1 MGSLV
6 HHNGMEKSLSI
17 LYIKFS
23 YVFKTIYKPSLV
35 YIDKEIDI
43 LEIQASIVECLL
55 DLSLFRPTGTDSGLE
70 KDVFV

>member
-1 MGSLV
+1 MSL
-6 HHNGMEKSLSI
+6 KP
-17 LYIKFS
+17 
-23 YVFKTIYKPSLV
+23 YKPSLV

-55 DLSLFRPTGTDSGLE
+55 DLSLFRPTGTDSSLE